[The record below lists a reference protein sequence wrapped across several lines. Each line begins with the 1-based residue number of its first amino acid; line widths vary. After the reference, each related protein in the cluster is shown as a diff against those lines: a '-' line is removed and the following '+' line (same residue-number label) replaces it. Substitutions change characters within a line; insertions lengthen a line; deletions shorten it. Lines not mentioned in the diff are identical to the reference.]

1 MKSLLIEALN
11 GKDTDRPPIWFMR
24 QAGRILPSYM
34 KLKETYSFHELMNH
48 RKLASKVTLL
58 PIKDLEKTI
67 YDESDLKRINNVYLV
82 GTETL
87 VNIEGQ
93 NIKNGSS
100 YDGTTFSYTPPGFTN
115 EQNLKFLRDRRNDLL
130 TKSDWTQSRDVTLS
144 NDSAWQTYRQALRD
158 LPSNTADASNP
169 TWPTEPS

>member
-1 MKSLLIEALN
+1 MIDYSN
-11 GKDTDRPPIWFMR
+11 KDTKTFAIVKD
-24 QAGRILPSYM
+24 G
-34 KLKETYSFHELMNH
+34 KL
-48 RKLASKVTLL
+48 
-58 PIKDLEKTI
+58 IKKIMLEK
-67 YDESDLKRINNVYLV
+67 ESDYSPET
-82 GTETL
+82 GETL
-87 VNIEGQ
+87 VDIEGQ

-115 EQNLKFLRDRRNDLL
+115 EQNIKFLRDRRNDLL
-130 TKSDWTQSRDVTLS
+130 AKSDWTQGRDVTLS

>member
-1 MKSLLIEALN
+1 MDHVDPNLFKIKKNIYNAQCIGNVEPIEFMIPYPSMCSL
-11 GKDTDRPPIWFMR
+11 
-24 QAGRILPSYM
+24 
-34 KLKETYSFHELMNH
+34 
-48 RKLASKVTLL
+48 
-58 PIKDLEKTI
+58 
-67 YDESDLKRINNVYLV
+67 
-82 GTETL
+82 
-87 VNIEGQ
+87 IEGQ

-158 LPSNTADASNP
+158 LPSNTVDSSNP

>member
-1 MKSLLIEALN
+1 MIDYSN
-11 GKDTDRPPIWFMR
+11 KDTKTFAVVKD
-24 QAGRILPSYM
+24 G
-34 KLKETYSFHELMNH
+34 
-48 RKLASKVTLL
+48 KV
-58 PIKDLEKTI
+58 IKKVMLEK
-67 YDESDLKRINNVYLV
+67 ESDYSPET
-82 GTETL
+82 GETL

-144 NDSAWQTYRQALRD
+144 NDSEWQTYRQALRD

>member
-1 MKSLLIEALN
+1 MIDYSN
-11 GKDTDRPPIWFMR
+11 KDTKTFAVVKD
-24 QAGRILPSYM
+24 G
-34 KLKETYSFHELMNH
+34 
-48 RKLASKVTLL
+48 KV
-58 PIKDLEKTI
+58 IKKVMLEK
-67 YDESDLKRINNVYLV
+67 ESDYSPET
-82 GTETL
+82 GETL

-93 NIKNGSS
+93 NI
-100 YDGTTFSYTPPGFTN
+100 
-115 EQNLKFLRDRRNDLL
+115 KFLRDRRNDLL

>member
-1 MKSLLIEALN
+1 MIDYSN
-11 GKDTDRPPIWFMR
+11 KDTKTFAVVKD
-24 QAGRILPSYM
+24 G
-34 KLKETYSFHELMNH
+34 
-48 RKLASKVTLL
+48 KV
-58 PIKDLEKTI
+58 IKKVMLEK
-67 YDESDLKRINNVYLV
+67 ESDYSPET
-82 GTETL
+82 GETL

-130 TKSDWTQSRDVTLS
+130 TKSDWTQGRDVILS

>member
-1 MKSLLIEALN
+1 MIDYSNKDAKTFAVVKD
-11 GKDTDRPPIWFMR
+11 GKVI
-24 QAGRILPSYM
+24 
-34 KLKETYSFHELMNH
+34 K
-48 RKLASKVTLL
+48 KVM
-58 PIKDLEKTI
+58 LEK
-67 YDESDLKRINNVYLV
+67 ESDYSPET
-82 GTETL
+82 GETL

-144 NDSAWQTYRQALRD
+144 NDSEWQTYRQALRD

>member
-1 MKSLLIEALN
+1 MIDYSN
-11 GKDTDRPPIWFMR
+11 KDTKTFAVVKD
-24 QAGRILPSYM
+24 G
-34 KLKETYSFHELMNH
+34 
-48 RKLASKVTLL
+48 KV
-58 PIKDLEKTI
+58 IKKVMLEK
-67 YDESDLKRINNVYLV
+67 ESDYSPET
-82 GTETL
+82 GETL

-93 NIKNGSS
+93 NIKKGSS

-158 LPSNTADASNP
+158 LPSNTVDSSNP

>member
-1 MKSLLIEALN
+1 MIDYSN
-11 GKDTDRPPIWFMR
+11 KDTKTFAVVKD
-24 QAGRILPSYM
+24 G
-34 KLKETYSFHELMNH
+34 
-48 RKLASKVTLL
+48 KV
-58 PIKDLEKTI
+58 IKKVMLEK
-67 YDESDLKRINNVYLV
+67 ESDYSPET
-82 GTETL
+82 GETL

-130 TKSDWTQSRDVTLS
+130 TKSDWTQGRDVTLS